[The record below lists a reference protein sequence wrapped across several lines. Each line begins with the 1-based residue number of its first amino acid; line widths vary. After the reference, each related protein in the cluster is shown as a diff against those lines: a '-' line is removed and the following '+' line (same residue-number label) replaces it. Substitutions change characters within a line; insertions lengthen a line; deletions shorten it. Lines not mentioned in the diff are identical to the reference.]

1 MANLRRLRAGDE
13 HILRLLAERD
23 PEFDIADRQPAPEAL
38 DPLNDDEARRYLSD
52 PTVLFWVAQH
62 GADVVGF
69 LSCNVMP
76 YRAQP
81 ARELMLYEIG
91 VHRDHRRR
99 GIGRALV
106 AAMTDWMTENG
117 VPEVWLGADNPGAE
131 QFYLACGFEKDDPA
145 TYMILRPPRALS

>member
-1 MANLRRLRAGDE
+1 VVPIRRLAATDVDV
-13 HILRLLAERD
+13 LRTLAVRD
-23 PEFDIADRQPAPEAL
+23 PEFDIADRNETPQPL
-38 DPLNDDEARRYLSD
+38 DPLTDEQAATYLGD
-52 PTVLFWVAQH
+52 PTVLFWVAED
-62 GADVVGF
+62 GGDVVGF

-106 AAMTDWMTENG
+106 GEMTAWMDANG
-117 VPEVWLGADNPGAE
+117 IAEVWLGADNSGAE
-131 QFYLACGFEKDDPA
+131 QFYLACGFEIDDPS
-145 TYMILRPPRALS
+145 TFMVLRRS

>member
-1 MANLRRLRAGDE
+1 MGKVRRLRAGDE
-13 HILRLLAERD
+13 HILRLLALRD
-23 PEFDIADRQPAPEAL
+23 PDFDIADRRPAAAPL
-38 DPLNDDEARRYLSD
+38 DPLTDDEARRYLSD
-52 PTVLFWVAQH
+52 PTVLFWVADE
-62 GADVVGF
+62 GADIVGF

-106 AAMTDWMTENG
+106 AAMTEWMSENG

-131 QFYLACGFEKDDPA
+131 QFYLACGFEIDDPA
-145 TYMILRPPRALS
+145 TYMILRLPHARS

>member
-1 MANLRRLRAGDE
+1 MMHIRRLAPGDE
-13 HILRLLAERD
+13 SLLLELALRD
-23 PEFDIADRQPAPEAL
+23 PEFDIPRDSEPE
-38 DPLNDDEARRYLSD
+38 PLEPLTTAEATTYLAD
-52 PTVLFWVAQH
+52 PTVLFWVAVED
-62 GADVVGF
+62 GALVGF

-106 AAMTDWMTENG
+106 AEMTQWMAGNG
-117 VPEVWLGADNPGAE
+117 IPEVWLGADNAGAE
-131 QFYLACGFEKDDPA
+131 AFYLECGFTFDDPA
-145 TYMILRPPRALS
+145 TYMILRLGG

>member
-1 MANLRRLRAGDE
+1 MTDIHRLAAGDE
-13 HILRLLAERD
+13 AVLRLLAERD
-23 PEFDIADRQPAPEAL
+23 PEFDIRERNGAPPAPQE
-38 DPLNDDEARRYLSD
+38 PLTDEQARTYLAD
-52 PTVLFWVAQH
+52 PTVLFWIAEN
-62 GADVVGF
+62 GPDVVGF

-99 GIGRALV
+99 GIGRRLV
-106 AAMTDWMTENG
+106 AEMTAWMDEHA

-131 QFYLACGFEKDDPA
+131 QFYLACGFEVDDPA
-145 TYMILRPPRALS
+145 TYMILRRPNG